1 MSDFVIKYWLQIVFG
16 VITAGLTA
24 AYANVRHKLKRQK
37 IVEQA
42 ILALLHDRLYQAC
55 QTYITQEYATIE
67 DKRNLEYM
75 FVPYSALGGNGT
87 CKCMYERC
95 QALPYRKES

>member
-37 IVEQA
+37 NSRA
-42 ILALLHDRLYQAC
+42 GD
-55 QTYITQEYATIE
+55 T
-67 DKRNLEYM
+67 
-75 FVPYSALGGNGT
+75 GT
-87 CKCMYERC
+87 T
-95 QALPYRKES
+95 P